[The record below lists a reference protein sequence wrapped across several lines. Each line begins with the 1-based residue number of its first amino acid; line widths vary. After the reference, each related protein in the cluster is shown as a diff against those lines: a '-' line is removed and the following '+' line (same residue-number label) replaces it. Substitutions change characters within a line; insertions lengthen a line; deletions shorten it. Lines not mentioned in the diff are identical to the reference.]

1 MKEQWRSSPQPSEQ
15 EPPAAQQTEAIPGA
29 GAAPE
34 EMPHEEEVCEKCGRQ
49 YSRAHEKELGKVARK
64 TVREMTAE
72 TVAKDGR
79 ETPSESVV
87 SYESLMACDKDAA
100 YISTLSGDHIF
111 NVPNE
116 LCVGALKFI
125 ESPPSEEKREALK
138 VLWAELY
145 RQLNVISAAIINPRF
160 QALLTPEQRSNL
172 EERRKALHEVTNQA
186 WESYEKCRR
195 AIERELFL
203 ARFGPGR
210 EWTFISPLAG

>member
-1 MKEQWRSSPQPSEQ
+1 MKEQWRSSQPSEQ
-15 EPPAAQQTEAIPGA
+15 KPPAAQQPEAIPGTD
-29 GAAPE
+29 AAPGE
-34 EMPHEEEVCEKCGRQ
+34 ISRKEKVCGECGRS
-49 YSRAHEKELGKVARK
+49 YSRAHEKAWGDSNE

-72 TVAKDGR
+72 TAAKDTR

-100 YISTLSGDHIF
+100 HISTLSGDHIF

-186 WESYEKCRR
+186 WESYEKCRK

>member
-1 MKEQWRSSPQPSEQ
+1 MKKRRQLFRPPEQ
-15 EPPAAQQTEAIPGA
+15 EPPVTQQAEAIPGVDV
-29 GAAPE
+29 APE
-34 EMPHEEEVCEKCGRQ
+34 EISRKEKVCEKCGRP
-49 YSRAHEKELGKVARK
+49 YEHTRKLGEIANE

-72 TVAKDGR
+72 TAAKDNR

-87 SYESLMACDKDAA
+87 SYESLVACDKDAA

-116 LCVGALKFI
+116 LCVGALEFI

-186 WESYEKCRR
+186 WESYEKCRK

>member
-1 MKEQWRSSPQPSEQ
+1 MKKRWRLFRSREQ
-15 EPPAAQQTEAIPGA
+15 EPLVAQQPEATS
-29 GAAPE
+29 AADAAHGRTS
-34 EMPHEEEVCEKCGRQ
+34 HEETVCEKCGRP
-49 YSRAHEKELGKVARK
+49 YEHTRKLGEIANK

-72 TVAKDGR
+72 TAAKDNR

-111 NVPNE
+111 NVSNE

-145 RQLNVISAAIINPRF
+145 RQLNVISAAIINPCF

-186 WESYEKCRR
+186 WESYEKCRK

>member
-1 MKEQWRSSPQPSEQ
+1 MKKRRQLFRPPEQ
-15 EPPAAQQTEAIPGA
+15 EPPVTQQAEAIPGVDV
-29 GAAPE
+29 APE
-34 EMPHEEEVCEKCGRQ
+34 EISRKEKVCEKCGRP
-49 YSRAHEKELGKVARK
+49 YEHTRKLGEIANE

-72 TVAKDGR
+72 TAAKDNR

-116 LCVGALKFI
+116 LCVGALEFI

-186 WESYEKCRR
+186 WESYEKCRK

>member
-1 MKEQWRSSPQPSEQ
+1 MKKRRQLFRPPEQ
-15 EPPAAQQTEAIPGA
+15 EPPVTQQAEAIPGVDV
-29 GAAPE
+29 APE
-34 EMPHEEEVCEKCGRQ
+34 EISRKEKVCEKCGWPYEHTR
-49 YSRAHEKELGKVARK
+49 KLGEIANE

-72 TVAKDGR
+72 TAAKDNR

-87 SYESLMACDKDAA
+87 SYESLVACDKDAA

-186 WESYEKCRR
+186 WESYEKCRK
-195 AIERELFL
+195 AIERAF
-203 ARFGPGR
+203 
-210 EWTFISPLAG
+210 SC

>member
-1 MKEQWRSSPQPSEQ
+1 MREQGRSSSQPREQ
-15 EPPAAQQTEAIPGA
+15 ELPAAQQPEAIPGID
-29 GAAPE
+29 AASGKIS
-34 EMPHEEEVCEKCGRQ
+34 HEEAACRECGRP

-64 TVREMTAE
+64 TAREMTA
-72 TVAKDGR
+72 TAAKDGL

-138 VLWAELY
+138 MLWAELY
-145 RQLNVISAAIINPRF
+145 RQLNIISAAIINPRF

-186 WESYEKCRR
+186 WESYEKCRK
-195 AIERELFL
+195 AIDRELFL

>member
-1 MKEQWRSSPQPSEQ
+1 MKKRRQLFRPPEQ
-15 EPPAAQQTEAIPGA
+15 EPPAAQQAEAVPGVDV
-29 GAAPE
+29 APE
-34 EMPHEEEVCEKCGRQ
+34 EISRKEKVCGECGRP

-72 TVAKDGR
+72 TVAKDSR

-125 ESPPSEEKREALK
+125 EGPASEEKREALK

-172 EERRKALHEVTNQA
+172 EERRKALYEVTNPSMGVIRKVSQ
-186 WESYEKCRR
+186 SYRER
-195 AIERELFL
+195 AF
-203 ARFGPGR
+203 
-210 EWTFISPLAG
+210 SC

>member
-1 MKEQWRSSPQPSEQ
+1 MKEQWRSSQPSEQ
-15 EPPAAQQTEAIPGA
+15 KPPAAQQPEAIPGTD
-29 GAAPE
+29 AAPGE
-34 EMPHEEEVCEKCGRQ
+34 ISRKEKVCGECGRS
-49 YSRAHEKELGKVARK
+49 YSRAHEKAWGDSNE

-72 TVAKDGR
+72 TAAKDNR

-100 YISTLSGDHIF
+100 HISTLSGDHIF

-186 WESYEKCRR
+186 WESYEKCRK

>member
-1 MKEQWRSSPQPSEQ
+1 MKERWRSSQSSEQ
-15 EPPAAQQTEAIPGA
+15 KPPATQQAEAVPGVDV
-29 GAAPE
+29 APE
-34 EMPHEEEVCEKCGRQ
+34 EISRKEKVCEKCGRP
-49 YSRAHEKELGKVARK
+49 YEHARK
-64 TVREMTAE
+64 LGEIANETAGEMTAE
-72 TVAKDGR
+72 TAAKDDR

-138 VLWAELY
+138 LLWAELY

-186 WESYEKCRR
+186 WGSYEKCRKAIKR
-195 AIERELFL
+195 AF
-203 ARFGPGR
+203 
-210 EWTFISPLAG
+210 SC

>member
-1 MKEQWRSSPQPSEQ
+1 MS
-15 EPPAAQQTEAIPGA
+15 
-29 GAAPE
+29 
-34 EMPHEEEVCEKCGRQ
+34 HEETVCEKCGRP
-49 YSRAHEKELGKVARK
+49 YEHTRKLGEIANK

-72 TVAKDGR
+72 TAAKDNR

-116 LCVGALKFI
+116 LCVGALEFI

-172 EERRKALHEVTNQA
+172 EERRKALHEVTDQA
-186 WESYEKCRR
+186 WGSYEKCRK

>member
-1 MKEQWRSSPQPSEQ
+1 MKKRRQLFRPPEQ
-15 EPPAAQQTEAIPGA
+15 EPPVTQQAEAIPGVDV
-29 GAAPE
+29 APE
-34 EMPHEEEVCEKCGRQ
+34 EISRKEKVCEKCGRP
-49 YSRAHEKELGKVARK
+49 YEHTRKLGEIANE

-72 TVAKDGR
+72 TAAKDNR

-87 SYESLMACDKDAA
+87 SYESLVACDKDAA

-172 EERRKALHEVTNQA
+172 EERRKALHEVTNPSMGVIRKVSQ
-186 WESYEKCRR
+186 SYRER
-195 AIERELFL
+195 AF
-203 ARFGPGR
+203 
-210 EWTFISPLAG
+210 SC

>member
-1 MKEQWRSSPQPSEQ
+1 MKKRRQLFRPPEQ
-15 EPPAAQQTEAIPGA
+15 EPPVTQQAEAIPGVDV
-29 GAAPE
+29 APE
-34 EMPHEEEVCEKCGRQ
+34 EISRKEKVCEKCGRP
-49 YSRAHEKELGKVARK
+49 YEHTRKLGEIANE

-72 TVAKDGR
+72 TAAKDNR

-87 SYESLMACDKDAA
+87 SYESLVACDKDAA

-186 WESYEKCRR
+186 WESYEKCRK

>member
-1 MKEQWRSSPQPSEQ
+1 MASSQPSEQ
-15 EPPAAQQTEAIPGA
+15 KPPAAQQPEAIPGTD
-29 GAAPE
+29 AAPGE
-34 EMPHEEEVCEKCGRQ
+34 ISRKEKVCGECGRS
-49 YSRAHEKELGKVARK
+49 YSRAHEKAWGDSNE

-72 TVAKDGR
+72 TAAKDNR

-87 SYESLMACDKDAA
+87 SYESLVACDKDAA

-186 WESYEKCRR
+186 WESYEKCRK

>member
-1 MKEQWRSSPQPSEQ
+1 MKKRRQLFRPPEQ
-15 EPPAAQQTEAIPGA
+15 EPPVAQQAEAIPGVDV
-29 GAAPE
+29 APE
-34 EMPHEEEVCEKCGRQ
+34 EISRKEKVCEKCGRP
-49 YSRAHEKELGKVARK
+49 YEHTRKLGEIANE

-72 TVAKDGR
+72 TAAKDDR

-100 YISTLSGDHIF
+100 HISTLSGDHIF

-186 WESYEKCRR
+186 WESYEKCRK

>member
-1 MKEQWRSSPQPSEQ
+1 MKKRRQLFRPPEQ
-15 EPPAAQQTEAIPGA
+15 EPPAAQQAEAVPGVDV
-29 GAAPE
+29 APE
-34 EMPHEEEVCEKCGRQ
+34 EISRKEKVCGECGRP

-72 TVAKDGR
+72 TVAKDSR

-116 LCVGALKFI
+116 LCVGTLKFI
-125 ESPPSEEKREALK
+125 EGPASEEKREALK

-172 EERRKALHEVTNQA
+172 EERRKALHEVTNPSMGVIRKVSQ
-186 WESYEKCRR
+186 SYRER
-195 AIERELFL
+195 AF
-203 ARFGPGR
+203 
-210 EWTFISPLAG
+210 SC